1 MAEKLLERKPRKVA
15 PRKNPAEET
24 KKVVLVGTYKGKQL
38 ELWPGY
44 YNYPIGEDE
53 FSAAKAKSAKK
64 GGVQSANFS
73 TSQPFSLSAFQRV
86 NELWLFQGAKAG
98 RFYSAEFVGIFTR
111 EELKERFGYPATGK
125 AHGERYALY
134 KTSKTEIYNPA
145 SGLAE
150 AVIVRTADFAKRS
163 PKIAREIKAYL
174 ESPERS
180 DPVAAKLVPR
190 ILTEVPRETLRVCE
204 AAVQMT
210 FWPMLINPAKS
221 DFPALSAS
229 RPVAIDLFAGCGGLS
244 LGFEQA
250 GFDIVAAVE
259 IDPIHAAV
267 HEYNFPRCKTICAD
281 VKNIS
286 GKDICSLAHIG
297 NRDVDI
303 VFGGAPCQGFSMIG
317 KRALDDP
324 RNQLIGH
331 YLRIVSDIRPKYCV
345 LENVKGLTV
354 GKHAQFLAELIEE
367 LKKIRYKVL
376 LPYRVLN
383 AADYGV
389 PQNRERLFLIA
400 AREDQR
406 LPEYP
411 QPQKEHVTIADAIS
425 DIPDA
430 DMYEGLLSDDSVH
443 VKWATKRAYARQLRG
458 LCEDETNYGYERRF
472 DKDRLT
478 ASCRTIHGA
487 ISKDRFL
494 SAPQGETEPHSR
506 FFKLSWDG
514 QSNTLR
520 AGTDSA
526 RGGFTSPRPIH
537 PTLPRVI
544 TVREAARIHS
554 YPDWFRFN
562 KTKWHGFR
570 EIGNSVPPR
579 LARAVGSMILKAL
592 GLRPSKPKIVLET
605 GNESLLEFDMRSAA
619 EYFGVPRNVIA
630 QRKRKNDGEKN

>member
-1 MAEKLLERKPRKVA
+1 MAKKKDKARQRGVSRLKC
-15 PRKNPAEET
+15 ET
-24 KKVVLVGTYKGKQL
+24 PGRIVLVGTYKGDQL
-38 ELWPGY
+38 TDWRGW
-44 YNYPIGEDE
+44 YNYPISDEDKITDAE
-53 FSAAKAKSAKK
+53 AAKI
-64 GGVQSANFS
+64 
-73 TSQPFSLSAFQRV
+73 T
-86 NELWLFQGAKAG
+86 ELWLFKGTKDE
-98 RFYSAEFVGIFTR
+98 RRYKAEFIGIKTR
-111 EELKERFGYPATGK
+111 QELINGYGYPAKGTPHGDRYLLFKTQFMYRHK
-125 AHGERYALY
+125 ADIPEDAER
-134 KTSKTEIYNPA
+134 
-145 SGLAE
+145 
-150 AVIVRTADFAKRS
+150 VIVRTADFAKRS
-163 PKIAREIKAYL
+163 PKVAKQLKAYL
-174 ESPERS
+174 ESPDRN
-180 DPVAAKLVPR
+180 DPDLAKRLPE
-190 ILTEVPRETLRVCE
+190 ILTRLRPNQLRVCE
-204 AAVQMT
+204 AAVQLS
-210 FWPMLINPAKS
+210 FLPILINPVKCRL
-221 DFPALSAS
+221 PTLNGG
-229 RPVAIDLFAGCGGLS
+229 RPIAVDLFAGCGGLS

-267 HEYNFPRCKTICAD
+267 HEYNFPQCKTICAD
-281 VKNIS
+281 IKNIN
-286 GKDICSLAHIG
+286 GKDIRRLSHIE

-354 GKHAQFLAELIEE
+354 GKHAQFLSELIDE
-367 LKKIRYKVL
+367 LKKIRYNVL
-376 LPYRVLN
+376 LPYQVLN

-400 AREDQR
+400 AREDQM

-411 QPQKEHVTIADAIS
+411 LPQKKRVTIDDAIS

-430 DMYEGLLSDDSVH
+430 DRYESLLSDDSVP
-443 VKWATKRAYARQLRG
+443 VKWETKREYAKQLRG
-458 LCEDETNYGYERRF
+458 LCQDETNYGYERRF

-478 ASCRTIHGA
+478 ASWRTIHGS

-494 SAPQGETEPHSR
+494 AAPQGETEPHSR
-506 FFKLSWDG
+506 FFKLSWNG

-579 LARAVGSMILKAL
+579 LARAVGSMILTAL
-592 GLRPSKPKIVLET
+592 GLKPSKPKITLET

-619 EYFGVPRNVIA
+619 EYFGVPRTVIA
-630 QRKRKNDGEKN
+630 QRKRKNDGEKHKKT